1 MNASVCD
8 RSNAPTVLNWDAR
21 DRNLAMQGM
30 AWSYE
35 ACGNLDSYSP
45 NRYYDSL
52 AGKTLR
58 ISYPGDSSSGYTIV
72 TGADGSKDGSVVAFV
87 EQIAREV
94 GFSTEVRPVSAA
106 SRSRFASSFT
116 ACVHEVAL
124 NATDLCVGNFWV
136 TTERLLLAPFSSSIY
151 QDEFVLIVRAH
162 KQDDRNDLEKL
173 QHMLFIPFRSFTG
186 GAWGWIAVTIVYYA
200 VVMHAVDPRSYAH
213 ALENEEMEASQGAN
227 SHKDDP
233 SRVDHNGTSVAA
245 HAQTFL
251 RHERHQ
257 YSRAVHALEGRA
269 ARISASMYLGAVGFA
284 TGDPHHLSRTA
295 PSRFASLGFV
305 LFGVVVVQNYTASTA
320 ASLFILASGETSTH
334 TLDDTVASG
343 KPICTRQ
350 ALVSNLV
357 HRYPHIAEE
366 RYMTEQ
372 TEKLGHLSS
381 AEVEDALLDSVDAG
395 RCTAIVTMKDSWE
408 SARRRHP
415 SEHCNKFVTA
425 TLFTETNAMPVR
437 ERYVEVVSYLIA
449 KFKATGLYNDLRE
462 EYQTK
467 YLHEKPHCFEEEE
480 EEEDKSNDYASALG
494 PYHLFGPLAVSWA
507 ASTIGLLYFYCC
519 GYAHRTVAHSAY
531 YRATL
536 ANRECLSELYSMSF
550 SELYGKA
557 KSLDTIE
564 PGDLKLALDAAPN
577 KKGLVKLIVEATPV
591 PGSEMYLSF
600 TARSI
605 AELCKLAESANI
617 PETTVNECLDHALGP
632 KEALISALMDKL
644 DTDGDGR
651 ISKQEL
657 DELDAN
663 GDGYISPSEVAAVTS
678 PKGGSS
684 TTFVSVNPVTG

>member
-1 MNASVCD
+1 
-8 RSNAPTVLNWDAR
+8 
-21 DRNLAMQGM
+21 MQGM

-213 ALENEEMEASQGAN
+213 ALENEEMEASQGDD

-295 PSRFASLGFV
+295 PSRLPRWALSF
-305 LFGVVVVQNYTASTA
+305 
-320 ASLFILASGETSTH
+320 LAS
-334 TLDDTVASG
+334 
-343 KPICTRQ
+343 
-350 ALVSNLV
+350 
-357 HRYPHIAEE
+357 
-366 RYMTEQ
+366 
-372 TEKLGHLSS
+372 
-381 AEVEDALLDSVDAG
+381 
-395 RCTAIVTMKDSWE
+395 SW
-408 SARRRHP
+408 
-415 SEHCNKFVTA
+415 CKT
-425 TLFTETNAMPVR
+425 T
-437 ERYVEVVSYLIA
+437 
-449 KFKATGLYNDLRE
+449 
-462 EYQTK
+462 
-467 YLHEKPHCFEEEE
+467 
-480 EEEDKSNDYASALG
+480 
-494 PYHLFGPLAVSWA
+494 PLQ
-507 ASTIGLLYFYCC
+507 LPRPC
-519 GYAHRTVAHSAY
+519 
-531 YRATL
+531 
-536 ANRECLSELYSMSF
+536 SF
-550 SELYGKA
+550 
-557 KSLDTIE
+557 
-564 PGDLKLALDAAPN
+564 
-577 KKGLVKLIVEATPV
+577 
-591 PGSEMYLSF
+591 
-600 TARSI
+600 
-605 AELCKLAESANI
+605 
-617 PETTVNECLDHALGP
+617 
-632 KEALISALMDKL
+632 
-644 DTDGDGR
+644 
-651 ISKQEL
+651 
-657 DELDAN
+657 
-663 GDGYISPSEVAAVTS
+663 
-678 PKGGSS
+678 
-684 TTFVSVNPVTG
+684 